1 MALSLTSLCNF
12 RISLTELTSLSSCM
26 HSSYT
31 MILAIFC
38 LRSLYLYRIPCMIR
52 REILVLQYRFQYSNV
67 CSSMISV
74 HPEGGGSTRDIRVS
88 LINADVV
95 FGLIMCCWMLPFT
108 MVEVANKW

>member
-31 MILAIFC
+31 TILAIFC

-67 CSSMISV
+67 CSSMMFVDS
-74 HPEGGGSTRDIRVS
+74 EGRGSAHGTEV
-88 LINADVV
+88 INSGMLS
-95 FGLIMCCWMLPFT
+95 GLVT
-108 MVEVANKW
+108 GY